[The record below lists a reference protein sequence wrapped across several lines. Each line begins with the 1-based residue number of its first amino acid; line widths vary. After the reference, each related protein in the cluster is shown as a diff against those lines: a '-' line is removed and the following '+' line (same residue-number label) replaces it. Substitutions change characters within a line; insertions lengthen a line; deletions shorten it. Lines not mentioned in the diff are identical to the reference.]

1 MLIFIQKNNEM
12 FLIFQKIS
20 WHLITFFQMA
30 SNCIFPSEK
39 CLFILIAL
47 LLFQCPRQ
55 TIGTNQMSF
64 NNTPSALSRMSEE
77 KCETNKTFGFLTIAL
92 LLSCF
97 VLNFSLQVLIY
108 RSRELRS
115 TKNLFLIALL
125 VMNLFNCIIDMT
137 LLIFRIFSWKY
148 IQFIIF

>member
-1 MLIFIQKNNEM
+1 MPSTYK
-12 FLIFQKIS
+12 FL
-20 WHLITFFQMA
+20 
-30 SNCIFPSEK
+30 SEK
-39 CLFILIAL
+39 CLFSLIVL

-55 TIGTNQMSF
+55 TIGTNQTSL
-64 NNTPSALSRMSEE
+64 NNTPSALSLMSEE

-125 VMNLFNCIIDMT
+125 VMNLVNCIIDMP

-148 IQFIIF
+148 IQFIII

>member
-39 CLFILIAL
+39 CLFILIVL

-55 TIGTNQMSF
+55 TIGTNQTF
-64 NNTPSALSRMSEE
+64 LNNTTSALSLMSEE

-92 LLSCF
+92 FLSSF

-108 RSRELRS
+108 RSRALND

-125 VMNLFNCIIDMT
+125 VMNLLNCIIDLP
-137 LLIFRIFSWKY
+137 LLIFRIFSCK
-148 IQFIIF
+148 

>member
-1 MLIFIQKNNEM
+1 
-12 FLIFQKIS
+12 
-20 WHLITFFQMA
+20 MA

-39 CLFILIAL
+39 CLFILIVL

-55 TIGTNQMSF
+55 TIGTNQTF
-64 NNTPSALSRMSEE
+64 LNNTTSALSLMSEE

-92 LLSCF
+92 FLSSF

-108 RSRELRS
+108 RSRALND

-125 VMNLFNCIIDMT
+125 VMNLLNCIIDLP
-137 LLIFRIFSWKY
+137 LLIFRIFSCK
-148 IQFIIF
+148 

>member
-1 MLIFIQKNNEM
+1 MP
-12 FLIFQKIS
+12 
-20 WHLITFFQMA
+20 
-30 SNCIFPSEK
+30 SNYRFPSEK
-39 CLFILIAL
+39 CLFILIVL
-47 LLFQCPRQ
+47 LLFQCPRE
-55 TIGTNQMSF
+55 TIGTNQTSL
-64 NNTPSALSRMSEE
+64 NNIPSALSLMSEK
-77 KCETNKTFGFLTIAL
+77 KCETNKSLGFLTIVL

-125 VMNLFNCIIDMT
+125 VMNLFNCIIDLP
-137 LLIFRIFSWKY
+137 LLISRIFSCKY